1 MLRNPRLPLPAR
13 RLPILTEFQPGDRVR
28 VLPTSRTTAFAG
40 RTGKVVLVSRTLT
53 AGPYA
58 YCVRLD
64 GSRAGNRAEVRV
76 ICSPRELELA
86 RGGEAG

>member
-1 MLRNPRLPLPAR
+1 MQ
-13 RLPILTEFQPGDRVR
+13 EFQPGDRVR
-28 VLPTSRTTAFAG
+28 VLSTSRTTSFAG

-64 GSRAGNRAEVRV
+64 GSQAGNRSEVRV
-76 ICSPRELELA
+76 ICSRRELEFVQ
-86 RGGEAG
+86 GGDKS